1 MTPPSPASQE
11 RAGEP
16 TPGFTFADKRKI
28 APDGSP
34 VSSAGGASA
43 PPAGTAAAE
52 PELGTGV
59 ADELAPPAGGLT
71 AEEFRAQQQASEQ
84 LAAERLADLQR
95 LQAEYANYRK
105 RVDRDRATARDQA
118 IASVIESLLPV
129 LDDIHLARQHG
140 DLEAGP
146 LAGIADK
153 LEATLAKYGVQRFGE
168 PGAAFDPAVHDALM
182 HVEEELA
189 EGTEVTTVVGVLQ
202 PGYRIGDRVLRP
214 ARVSVADPR

>member
-1 MTPPSPASQE
+1 MTPPNPAPAEQPG
-11 RAGEP
+11 AGNDQ
-16 TPGFTFADKRKI
+16 PGFTFANKRKI
-28 APDGSP
+28 SPDG
-34 VSSAGGASA
+34 
-43 PPAGTAAAE
+43 
-52 PELGTGV
+52 
-59 ADELAPPAGGLT
+59 APPAGGAT
-71 AEEFRAQQQASEQ
+71 TPPAGEAPADGGSTQADSTTPAQDANEL

-105 RVDRDRATARDQA
+105 RVDRDRATSRDLA
-118 IASVIESLLPV
+118 IASMIESLLPV

-146 LAGIADK
+146 LASIADK
-153 LEATLAKYGVQRFGE
+153 LEATLAKYGVERFGE

-202 PGYRIGDRVLRP
+202 PGYRIGDRVVRP